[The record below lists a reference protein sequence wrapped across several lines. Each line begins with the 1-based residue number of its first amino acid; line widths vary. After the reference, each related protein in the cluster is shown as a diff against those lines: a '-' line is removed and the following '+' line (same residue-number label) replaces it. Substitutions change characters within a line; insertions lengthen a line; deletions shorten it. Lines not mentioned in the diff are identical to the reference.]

1 LTTLLNRRILISN
14 VIEQLNIT
22 VISLKVQHNNS
33 GVLRDLSFVEELR
46 QWLQVHEQRPPVVW
60 GRGEKGDGGEG
71 DGVINGRIGRFRYA
85 LSCSRC
91 MVVDQQLSE

>member
-1 LTTLLNRRILISN
+1 MYFYIGNGSHYILTTLLNRRILISN

-46 QWLQVHEQRPPVVW
+46 QWLQVHEQRTPVVW
-60 GRGEKGDGGEG
+60 GRGEKGDGGRE
-71 DGVINGRIGRFRYA
+71 
-85 LSCSRC
+85 
-91 MVVDQQLSE
+91 MVL